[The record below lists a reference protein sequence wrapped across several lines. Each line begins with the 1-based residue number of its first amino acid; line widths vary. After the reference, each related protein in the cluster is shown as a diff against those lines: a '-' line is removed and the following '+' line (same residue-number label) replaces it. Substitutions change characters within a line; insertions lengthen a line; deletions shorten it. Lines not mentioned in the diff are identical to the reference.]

1 MNEQGKSSGDSCKG
15 FLMITEK
22 YYMGHD
28 VFNVIIYTK
37 RVSKKGKV
45 SYGDCKYFPN
55 IKTAINRVM
64 ELSEITCIEPDIAE
78 MIAKFDKIRAEVV
91 SALQW
96 IKDRGT
102 HEES

>member
-1 MNEQGKSSGDSCKG
+1 MELQNSGQGDSCKG

-28 VFNVIIYTK
+28 ALNVIIYTK
-37 RVSKKGKV
+37 RVSKKGKI

-55 IKTAINRVM
+55 IKVAINRVM
-64 ELSEITCIEPDIAE
+64 ELSEIDCVGQHIVE
-78 MIAKFDKIRAEVV
+78 MIAKFEAIKNEVV

-96 IKDRGT
+96 VK
-102 HEES
+102 

>member
-1 MNEQGKSSGDSCKG
+1 MELQNSGQGDSCKG

-28 VFNVIIYTK
+28 ALNVIIYTK

-55 IKTAINRVM
+55 IKVAINRVM
-64 ELSEITCIEPDIAE
+64 DLAEIASVGPDIAKMVE
-78 MIAKFDKIRAEVV
+78 DFTRIRNEVV

-96 IKDRGT
+96 VK
-102 HEES
+102 